1 MTYLK
6 PLALT
11 GLILTAP
18 AIAAAQ
24 YGVGDTIGKTDAEIR
39 AAMEAEGYVVQDI
52 EREDGEI
59 EVEVLIDGVE
69 TEFVLAATDGTLLEI
84 EVEDDDDDD

>member
-1 MTYLK
+1 MHNLK
-6 PLALT
+6 PLVLT
-11 GLILTAP
+11 GLILITP

-24 YGVGDTIGKTDAEIR
+24 YSLGDVIGTTDAEIR
-39 AAMEAEGYVVQDI
+39 AAMEAKGYVVQEI

-69 TEFVLAATDGTLLEI
+69 TELVLAEADGTLVEI
-84 EVEDDDDDD
+84 ETEDDDD